1 MARSELLAELKRIRA
16 MTFEA
21 QQELDERFKTME
33 KVRDGLRNSY
43 LQLGALIQSIE
54 AEGITQED

>member
-1 MARSELLAELKRIRA
+1 